1 MSCTACP
8 AGQTSAVGSG
18 SLSDCVTSCPANQ
31 YYDSS
36 SQVCAACPA
45 NAPSDAGSLSRSDC
59 KAPPTVAAQDAP
71 AAKIG
76 MALQGEGLW
85 TWVKAN
91 TQKFIDALTEDISK
105 ALGID
110 KAKIMDMQV
119 SEGKVAALLLLS
131 TQALLAKQSVDV
143 TFFIDKGAS
152 TTSTPAELG
161 NTLKSTVEAGT
172 TKFDSVEQESGT
184 TVEASVTSV
193 EEQPA
198 DLQINATAATTS
210 GQISPG
216 GITAAVLVPL
226 FCLCFAGAAV
236 YFFVIVPRQK
246 KDAEKS
252 DEKSGD
258 GAEGHEATDLAVL
271 AVNPMQGDTPE
282 EQISVDEAD
291 PEAAENTTVI
301 IDSPSSPGPPQKF

>member
-1 MSCTACP
+1 
-8 AGQTSAVGSG
+8 
-18 SLSDCVTSCPANQ
+18 
-31 YYDSS
+31 
-36 SQVCAACPA
+36 
-45 NAPSDAGSLSRSDC
+45 
-59 KAPPTVAAQDAP
+59 
-71 AAKIG
+71 

-246 KDAEKS
+246 KEAEKS

-258 GAEGHEATDLAVL
+258 GAEGHEATELAVL
-271 AVNPMQGDTPE
+271 DANPMQSDK
-282 EQISVDEAD
+282 EQIGVGQVD
-291 PEAAENTTVI
+291 PEVAENATVV
-301 IDSPSSPGPPQKF
+301 IDSPSSPGPSQQHKRAVTLAAVLVIMVILSTLAIVAVVVASESVPRGRAPVKTGRGQQ